1 MPQGMLPAP
10 PGANAD
16 EMASLGA
23 GLAPTDWSGQ
33 GMLPPYQPRPPVASP
48 AIGAT
53 PSAGTPPPPMTLLS
67 AQALAETYDAVVRH
81 RITDLGTI
89 RRIIAQFE
97 AVAADPELSQ
107 QVPFDAAAGARNLRN
122 HLYQLEMRNA
132 SLLSSPPGSV
142 SPASGTPGD
151 NSGNV

>member
-1 MPQGMLPAP
+1 
-10 PGANAD
+10 
-16 EMASLGA
+16 
-23 GLAPTDWSGQ
+23 
-33 GMLPPYQPRPPVASP
+33 
-48 AIGAT
+48 
-53 PSAGTPPPPMTLLS
+53 MTVLS

-97 AVAADPELSQ
+97 AVAANPELSR

-132 SLLSSPPGSV
+132 SLLPSQGSAPPTT
-142 SPASGTPGD
+142 GTPEE
-151 NSGNV
+151 S